1 MGIKFYDTEKAIS
14 KFDFE
19 NIEKILT
26 FRLPEEYKT
35 HLLMY
40 NGGRC
45 KPNIFSFIEEGKIS
59 KSSIDWFLA
68 IYEGKYDNLNTY
80 INMYKFEQKRIPF
93 YLVPIAHDA
102 GGNFNLY
109 LLF

>member
-68 IYEGKYDNLNTY
+68 IYERK
-80 INMYKFEQKRIPF
+80 I
-93 YLVPIAHDA
+93 
-102 GGNFNLY
+102 
-109 LLF
+109 

>member
-40 NGGRC
+40 NVEDVN
-45 KPNIFSFIEEGKIS
+45 PIFSLSLKKEK
-59 KSSIDWFLA
+59 FL
-68 IYEGKYDNLNTY
+68 NL
-80 INMYKFEQKRIPF
+80 
-93 YLVPIAHDA
+93 A
-102 GGNFNLY
+102 
-109 LLF
+109 